1 MAKSLFWICCLFR
14 PWFLCGRSDRGRC
27 HMSLI
32 TRLGAVSR
40 RAFGA
45 SGLRTSPI
53 ALRRKWRAEKESG
66 AAAEAKSK
74 MTELCLH
81 DMRNSATMDPKRQKI
96 RRRKR
101 YCYMHHCLATLLI
114 AVLTMTTVP
123 LSPQPVAFAFALT
136 ITTFNMLASVH
147 RSMQS
152 DHPEGPKN
160 GEEDWRE
167 SDRAEWWKPR
177 AEQVARF
184 VANELSSSDVVLLQE
199 WWTRPEFED
208 LFDSYTRH
216 LFHRVSERRPGTAR
230 RGMEREDGMAVLVKR
245 TGNLKLCSSFK
256 VKTGSQR
263 IAQIVTC
270 REKEGDKRHV
280 IIGNSHLSFPGG
292 PCSIANARR
301 QAYEAHLV
309 ARAVAREGRY
319 LSSLAECHS
328 HLQLIAGDFN
338 SNSCALAAQSLEQKH
353 GFVNCMSA
361 SALQTLST
369 SIGGRTELGVTH
381 LNHLGQQVCVD
392 HIMAN
397 FIHQDGTSRQSCG
410 EALQKMGYFD
420 NGGTRLLNC
429 RKRSIRLDGDDII
442 SDHRPVT
449 AQFVWPPRSSAA
461 ARANRRTITI
471 QHPSLDTN
479 TTLHFLQSYWDS

>member
-1 MAKSLFWICCLFR
+1 MVA
-14 PWFLCGRSDRGRC
+14 P
-27 HMSLI
+27 
-32 TRLGAVSR
+32 
-40 RAFGA
+40 
-45 SGLRTSPI
+45 
-53 ALRRKWRAEKESG
+53 
-66 AAAEAKSK
+66 
-74 MTELCLH
+74 
-81 DMRNSATMDPKRQKI
+81 MRQRI
-96 RRRKR
+96 RRRTQYFFSGPLR
-101 YCYMHHCLATLLI
+101 VELGFLLI
-114 AVLTMTTVP
+114 ATLMTTAP
-123 LSPQPVAFAFALT
+123 PSTQPAGFALALT

-147 RSMQS
+147 RSMHS
-152 DHPEGPKN
+152 KHLEGSPTK
-160 GEEDWRE
+160 GEEEDWRE
-167 SDRAEWWKPR
+167 SDRMEWWKPR

-184 VANELSSSDVVLLQE
+184 VADELSSSDVVLLQE

-208 LFDSYTRH
+208 LFDSLTRH

-230 RGMEREDGMAVLVKR
+230 GGMEREDGMAVLVKR
-245 TGNLKLCSSFK
+245 TGKLRLCKSFR
-256 VKTGSQR
+256 VKTGPQR

-270 REKEGDKRHV
+270 REKEGDNRHV

-301 QAYEAHLV
+301 QAYEAHLI
-309 ARAVAREGRY
+309 ARAIAREGRY
-319 LSSLAECHS
+319 LSSPSEHHSRS

-353 GFVNCMSA
+353 GYVNCMSA
-361 SALQTLST
+361 SALQTLSA

-381 LNHLGQQVCVD
+381 LNHLGQQVSVD

-397 FIHQDGTSRQSCG
+397 FVHQDGASTQGCG

-449 AQFVWPPRSSAA
+449 AQFVWPKRGSAA
-461 ARANRRTITI
+461 ARTNKRMITN

>member
-1 MAKSLFWICCLFR
+1 M
-14 PWFLCGRSDRGRC
+14 
-27 HMSLI
+27 
-32 TRLGAVSR
+32 
-40 RAFGA
+40 
-45 SGLRTSPI
+45 
-53 ALRRKWRAEKESG
+53 
-66 AAAEAKSK
+66 
-74 MTELCLH
+74 
-81 DMRNSATMDPKRQKI
+81 MDPKRQRI
-96 RRRKR
+96 RRRTR
-101 YCYMHHCLATLLI
+101 CCYMHYCSVPILL

-123 LSPQPVAFAFALT
+123 PSPQPVGFAFALT

-147 RSMQS
+147 RSMHS
-152 DHPEGPKN
+152 DHLEGLTKS
-160 GEEDWRE
+160 EDDWRE
-167 SDRAEWWKPR
+167 SDRTEWWKPR

-208 LFDSYTRH
+208 LFDSHTRH

-230 RGMEREDGMAVLVKR
+230 GGMEREDGMAVLVKR
-245 TGNLKLCSSFK
+245 TGKLKLCKSLR
-256 VKTGSQR
+256 VKTGPQR

-292 PCSIANARR
+292 PCSITNARR
-301 QAYEAHLV
+301 QAYEAHLI
-309 ARAVAREGRY
+309 ARAVAREGRHLAS
-319 LSSLAECHS
+319 LSEHQS
-328 HLQLIAGDFN
+328 HLHLIAGDFN

-353 GFVNCMSA
+353 GFVNCVSA
-361 SALQTLST
+361 SALQTLSA

-381 LNHLGQQVCVD
+381 LNHLGQQVSDD

-397 FIHQDGTSRQSCG
+397 FIHQDGTSRRSCG

-449 AQFVWPPRSSAA
+449 AQFVWPSRSSAD
-461 ARANRRTITI
+461 ARTNSRRTITN